1 MPRFTGGLAGGLG
14 QERGVGDGSETIRDR
29 ASSAWQFA
37 RFKRHAKA
45 TIRTAADSC
54 CAYVAP
60 RRAGCSVSL
69 LRPAGGAR
77 WASAAQGAAAWRRR
91 APASSRRTSRHTRP
105 ASSSSALNAM
115 SRVRSLDEAGKHVP
129 ETLQRV
135 RQRLD
140 AVFEDAIFHGRCM
153 TNPVAA
159 IRRKMRETLPTIGAS
174 EFAAL
179 PYADAPQ
186 FMAELSARPHGR
198 ARAHDSSRALPR
210 DLFDLGERH
219 RGGQARGHRSV
230 PRAPGVGPDESGLQ
244 PRA

>member
-1 MPRFTGGLAGGLG
+1 
-14 QERGVGDGSETIRDR
+14 
-29 ASSAWQFA
+29 
-37 RFKRHAKA
+37 
-45 TIRTAADSC
+45 
-54 CAYVAP
+54 
-60 RRAGCSVSL
+60 
-69 LRPAGGAR
+69 
-77 WASAAQGAAAWRRR
+77 
-91 APASSRRTSRHTRP
+91 
-105 ASSSSALNAM
+105 M

-186 FMAELSARPHGR
+186 FMAELRQAQGIAPRCFEFAILTASRTKEALAVEWAELDLDAALWIIP
-198 ARAHDSSRALPR
+198 AH
-210 DLFDLGERH
+210 
-219 RGGQARGHRSV
+219 
-230 PRAPGVGPDESGLQ
+230 
-244 PRA
+244 